1 MLEYTDT
8 NLTVATASAFAL
20 IAGSIYWVRNTN
32 NKDKLFDELLNSLQ
46 HLNLNNNNSK
56 KSAEKVSPE
65 IDKNISNKS
74 AITITNFF
82 KNVAATNKSKK
93 PLQETN
99 QDKNSL
105 NESLLIVGKGLET
118 IKETNKNNKTTV
130 AEQQKQPSCYI

>member
-93 PLQETN
+93 SLQETN

-118 IKETNKNNKTTV
+118 IKETNKNNKSTV
-130 AEQQKQPSCYI
+130 AESQKQPSFYI